1 MLGGC
6 PPTMTRLS
14 PLVSCTWCFVVMPRC
29 LKWSNWWGWQM
40 PLGRLTNSH
49 ADSTNVLNINV
60 QGIRTT
66 ISPLLLRE
74 KTTNSQWCLPCDCCW
89 KRNFCWKCNPWTAKC
104 LCVLT
109 KNPAGCDQTFQNHSN
124 GWPHVRGCPPTMT
137 RLSPLAFCMWWFVVM
152 PRSLKS
158 SQWWDWHTPLGRSTN
173 SHADSINVLKINVQG
188 IRTTIS
194 PVFFRG
200 KTTNSQWCLPCDCC
214 WKRNFCW
221 KCNPWTAKCLGV
233 LTKNP
238 TRCDQTFQNHSHGCH
253 RLGMPTN
260 NDKTVTIGVLH
271 VMVCG
276 DATLLEM

>member
-194 PVFFRG
+194 PVFLGER
-200 KTTNSQWCLPCDCC
+200 QP
-214 WKRNFCW
+214 
-221 KCNPWTAKCLGV
+221 TANGACHVIVAG
-233 LTKNP
+233 NA
-238 TRCDQTFQNHSHGCH
+238 TFAEN
-253 RLGMPTN
+253 
-260 NDKTVTIGVLH
+260 
-271 VMVCG
+271 
-276 DATLLEM
+276 ATLGLQNAWAFWPKTQLDVTKLSKIILMGATD

>member
-1 MLGGC
+1 
-6 PPTMTRLS
+6 MTRLS

-66 ISPLLLRE
+66 ISPLLLRG

-124 GWPHVRGCPPTMT
+124 GWHMLGMPTNNDKTVTIGILHVMVCGDATKTKTPTRCDQT
-137 RLSPLAFCMWWFVVM
+137 FLNHSHG
-152 PRSLKS
+152 
-158 SQWWDWHTPLGRSTN
+158 WH
-173 SHADSINVLKINVQG
+173 
-188 IRTTIS
+188 
-194 PVFFRG
+194 
-200 KTTNSQWCLPCDCC
+200 
-214 WKRNFCW
+214 
-221 KCNPWTAKCLGV
+221 LGV

-253 RLGMPTN
+253 RLG
-260 NDKTVTIGVLH
+260 
-271 VMVCG
+271 
-276 DATLLEM
+276 DAHQQWQDCHHWCLARDGLWWCHAAWNVATGGTGTCSSAD

>member
-1 MLGGC
+1 MWPNFPKSFSWLAHVRGC

-14 PLVSCTWCFVVMPRC
+14 PLVSCTWWFVVMPRC
-29 LKWSNWWGWQM
+29 LKWSNWWGWHM

-124 GWPHVRGCPPTMT
+124 GWHM
-137 RLSPLAFCMWWFVVM
+137 L
-152 PRSLKS
+152 
-158 SQWWDWHTPLGRSTN
+158 
-173 SHADSINVLKINVQG
+173 
-188 IRTTIS
+188 
-194 PVFFRG
+194 
-200 KTTNSQWCLPCDCC
+200 
-214 WKRNFCW
+214 
-221 KCNPWTAKCLGV
+221 
-233 LTKNP
+233 
-238 TRCDQTFQNHSHGCH
+238 
-253 RLGMPTN
+253 
-260 NDKTVTIGVLH
+260 
-271 VMVCG
+271 G
-276 DATLLEM
+276 DAHQQWQDCHHWHFACDGLWWCHEA